1 MIPNWEKFQHY
12 QDRDAPWIK
21 LYVRLNSDDDWLSMS
36 TALRGVL
43 TTIWLEYAR
52 SDGQLRVG
60 RVMELCGKSARSA
73 HIDSLVRLGFVTVS
87 ASKPLALARSREK
100 KVLETEKKLKP
111 TLAHEGEKP
120 AEQPADSPPVEGSEQ
135 VVERL
140 IRNGVIH
147 DLVDLD
153 AELRGY
159 RINGQPAD
167 RLRALL

>member
-1 MIPNWEKFQHY
+1 MDGWIVIPNWEKFQHY

-21 LYVRLNSDDDWLSMS
+21 VYVRLNSDDDWLAMS

-73 HIDSLVRLGFVTVS
+73 HIHALVRQGFITVS

-100 KVLETEKKLKP
+100 RFRREEKNYPVAAREK
-111 TLAHEGEKP
+111 AKP
-120 AEQPADSPPVEGSEQ
+120 ALTAAEQAI
-135 VVERL
+135 ERL
-140 IRNGVIH
+140 VRNGVINDII
-147 DLVDLD
+147 DLE
-153 AELRGY
+153 AEIAGLH
-159 RINGQPAD
+159 INGNAAD
-167 RLRALL
+167 RLRQML